1 MLEVNLQGFREVDL
15 YLGDLEDK
23 LDEDEILDLATA
35 SALSR
40 IRQRFHLQVSP
51 DGIPWKP
58 SKLAQKENR
67 NTLLRSGRLFNSIQ
81 LFTRG
86 KGFRL
91 IGTDV
96 EYAPDHNLGIG
107 QEKREFMGL
116 NLDDA
121 GIIEQIILARLKL

>member
-1 MLEVNLQGFREVDL
+1 MLEINLQGFREIGL
-15 YLGDLEDK
+15 YLGDLEAK

-35 SALSR
+35 TALSR
-40 IRQRFHLQVSP
+40 IRQRFQLQVAP
-51 DGIPWKP
+51 DGTPWKP

-67 NTLLRSGRLFNSIQ
+67 NTLLRTGRLFNSIQ
-81 LFTRG
+81 LFMRG

-96 EYAPDHNLGIG
+96 PYAPAHNLGIG

-121 GIIEQIILARLKL
+121 GVIEQVILARLKL